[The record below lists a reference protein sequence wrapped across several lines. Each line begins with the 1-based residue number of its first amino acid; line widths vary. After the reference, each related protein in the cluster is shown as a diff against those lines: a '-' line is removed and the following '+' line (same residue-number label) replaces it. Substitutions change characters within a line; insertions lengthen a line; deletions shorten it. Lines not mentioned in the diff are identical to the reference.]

1 MFQNDV
7 AADGRDGLIFT
18 EFVDP
23 VDPAG
28 CGAQHFKHRDGG
40 RDQAIGP
47 GAPRAGYQCVRITD
61 SVADGRDTGI
71 LAQRFTPRPFQP
83 AAQFGSYASYI
94 LILIGAMV
102 NAMGLIEVGI
112 VLFSVAVL
120 FSVVTL
126 PVEWNAS
133 ARAKE
138 LMVSSGIVSHD
149 EQVAAGKVLNAA
161 FLTYLSGLC
170 SRRFTATQY
179 ALLSSVPA
187 FAVHTIGGASGV
199 LAGALGWV
207 SFYGLCMFAALPAMA
222 LMLFLLKRHPP
233 EEAAAI

>member
-1 MFQNDV
+1 MAGIMTPPFYRALGFDRDALANIGLFSLFATLGGIALGGWLV
-7 AADGRDGLIFT
+7 ARIGVGRALIAT
-18 EFVDP
+18 
-23 VDPAG
+23 G
-28 CGAQHFKHRDGG
+28 WAQT
-40 RDQAIGP
+40 I
-47 GAPRAGYQCVRITD
+47 
-61 SVADGRDTGI
+61 
-71 LAQRFTPRPFQP
+71 
-83 AAQFGSYASYI
+83 
-94 LILIGAMV
+94 
-102 NAMGLIEVGI
+102 AMGMYVALAYSAGVH
-112 VLFSVAVL
+112 AVL
-120 FSVVTL
+120 YATVSV
-126 PVEWNAS
+126 EAF
-133 ARAKE
+133 AQGMA
-138 LMVSSGIVSHD
+138 D
-149 EQVAAGKVLNAA
+149 AA